1 MSTSAV
7 TQEVPWTTILSRG
20 LHKKVI
26 SPSFTQKSQA
36 QDLKM
41 VGELMFQ
48 HEDLRQQELAR
59 RANAIVEQA
68 LTPGSVLFSFPAGTF
83 ATRTEAYNTIE
94 ANIGVTDGFRCL
106 NLYQRKFTGGLLI
119 EAKFISPLD
128 ATKAV
133 VSGFPY
139 KGKVYRGALSE
150 DKTIR
155 EGMVHVKL
163 NLLRIPDK
171 ATFLADLTKSL
182 RFYGEVYQV
191 KRYTCGGYFEGQV
204 SVILDTLAGYKNASG
219 EDVKCQPLERMLY
232 LSAWDTFASATF
244 KGAKKVCNFC
254 RKAGHVVKQCP
265 ELAKLVCYNCGKSG
279 HTAGRCKVVKSDGDL
294 LDEYVQ
300 LSNKVAPKVQ
310 VTDTVLP
317 SAQVEESEVVV
328 VSSDTGIDGVA
339 SKGTDPIVEVESK
352 SDESDSLKEV
362 SSIEVE
368 DEEDLP
374 ETVNDEEYQD
384 YDEDIEEAGPLKESS
399 LDDDEIVLVRPSMK
413 KIKAAKKSLDKKT
426 IFSSNPLS
434 RTVMKKAPVAI
445 SKSIA
450 RRA

>member
-1 MSTSAV
+1 
-7 TQEVPWTTILSRG
+7 
-20 LHKKVI
+20 
-26 SPSFTQKSQA
+26 
-36 QDLKM
+36 M
-41 VGELMFQ
+41 V
-48 HEDLRQQELAR
+48 AR

-83 ATRTEAYNTIE
+83 ASRTEAYDSIE

-119 EAKFISPLD
+119 EAKFVSPLD

-133 VSGFPY
+133 VSGFAY

-163 NLLRIPDK
+163 NVLRIPDK

-244 KGAKKVCNFC
+244 KGAKKVCNFF

-279 HTAGRCKVVKSDGDL
+279 HTAGRCKVVKSDSDL

-300 LSNKVAPKVQ
+300 LSNKVAPKVH

-317 SAQVEESEVVV
+317 SAEVVV

-352 SDESDSLKEV
+352 SDESDSLNEV

-368 DEEDLP
+368 DEKSFNIHDLQQVEVDQIMNLP
-374 ETVNDEEYQD
+374 SKTATCLRLKSYKLFTDSYIFKLLQINKNVN
-384 YDEDIEEAGPLKESS
+384 
-399 LDDDEIVLVRPSMK
+399 EIRVNIGTDV
-413 KIKAAKKSLDKKT
+413 
-426 IFSSNPLS
+426 
-434 RTVMKKAPVAI
+434 
-445 SKSIA
+445 SIA
-450 RRA
+450 TELSKQSNISPKKG

>member
-1 MSTSAV
+1 
-7 TQEVPWTTILSRG
+7 
-20 LHKKVI
+20 
-26 SPSFTQKSQA
+26 
-36 QDLKM
+36 M

-83 ATRTEAYNTIE
+83 ASRTEAYNIIE

-119 EAKFISPLD
+119 EAKFVSPLD

-133 VSGFPY
+133 VSGFAH
-139 KGKVYRGALSE
+139 KGKVFRGALSE
-150 DKTIR
+150 DKSIR

-171 ATFLADLTKSL
+171 ATFLADLQSL
-182 RFYGEVYQV
+182 CAFMV

-204 SVILDTLAGYKNASG
+204 SVILDTLADYKNASG

-254 RKAGHVVKQCP
+254 RKVGHVVKQCP

-279 HTAGRCKVVKSDGDL
+279 HTAGRCKVVKSDSDL
-294 LDEYVQ
+294 LDEYVE
-300 LSNKVAPKVQ
+300 LSNKVAPKVH

-317 SAQVEESEVVV
+317 SAQVQESEVVV
-328 VSSDTGIDGVA
+328 VSSDTGIDGEMSKTKIKYKSFFKNIQNNRDISHGVA

-352 SDESDSLKEV
+352 SDESDSLNEV

-374 ETVNDEEYQD
+374 EAVNDEEYED
-384 YDEDIEEAGPLKESS
+384 YDEDIEEAGPLKEFKPE
-399 LDDDEIVLVRPSMK
+399 DDEILLLRPGIK
-413 KIKAAKKSLDKKT
+413 KIKTAAAKKPLDKKN
-426 IFSSNPLS
+426 IYSSNPMS

-445 SKSIA
+445 SKSTA